1 MTKVNM
7 PWLGID
13 GSTPAAKPAAPHF
26 ETPVTTGNVGAN
38 KPAPAPLPIDQ
49 PAVGGTTGNERNPS
63 RNTGGGSMSG
73 TPKM

>member
-1 MTKVNM
+1 M

-13 GSTPAAKPAAPHF
+13 GSTPDAKPAAPHF
-26 ETPVTTGNVGAN
+26 ETPTVSGNVGTN
-38 KPAPAPLPIDQ
+38 KPAPAPLPFDV
-49 PAVGGTTGNERNPS
+49 PSVGGTTGGVNNPS